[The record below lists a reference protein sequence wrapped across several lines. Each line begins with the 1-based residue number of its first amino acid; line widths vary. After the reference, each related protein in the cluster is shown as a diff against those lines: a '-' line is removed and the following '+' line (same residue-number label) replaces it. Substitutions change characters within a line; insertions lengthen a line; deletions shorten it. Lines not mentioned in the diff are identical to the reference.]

1 MPPKKRGLSGAA
13 PQNKRPK
20 VASRGT
26 VSQPIVLDTQQ
37 SVLRLS
43 PRKALVKAAQTA
55 DFESQLRES
64 QAEDVIVAPAKGS
77 EAATAAKGAT
87 DECFDT
93 HLEDDF
99 EGIDWTRLPQYMKPL
114 ASVRTKRSWIYRYGW
129 RVALI
134 KDPDRI
140 FFVCRHCHKHRIIDC
155 GGGGIYETT
164 KAPSSAARHLE
175 EERRG
180 HGYTAPNK
188 ATVVAQESV
197 LGRVLKDG
205 KIRVLQAVA
214 NEFSSF
220 NTQRF
225 RLAAVGWL
233 VENNHPLSEF
243 KSPAFR
249 RLIAMASSEAE
260 AALWTSHA
268 SVSRYVLRLYDYL
281 KPRVV

>member
-13 PQNKRPK
+13 SQNKRPK
-20 VASRGT
+20 VASCGT
-26 VSQPIVLDTQQ
+26 VSQPIVLDTQR
-37 SVLRLS
+37 SLLRLS
-43 PRKALVKAAQTA
+43 PCKALVKAAPTA
-55 DFESQLRES
+55 DLESQLRES
-64 QAEDVIVAPAKGS
+64 QAEDTIVAPAEGS
-77 EAATAAKGAT
+77 KAATAAKGAI
-87 DECFDT
+87 DEGFDA

-99 EGIDWTRLPQYMKPL
+99 EGIDWTRLAQYMKPL
-114 ASVRTKRSWIYRYGW
+114 ASVQTKRSWVYRYGW

-140 FFVCRHCHKHRIIDC
+140 FFVCRHCHKHKIIDC

-175 EERRG
+175 EKRRG

-188 ATVVAQESV
+188 ATVVAQENV

-205 KIRVLQAVA
+205 KLRVSQAVA
-214 NEFSSF
+214 NEFSGF

-233 VENNHPLSEF
+233 IENNHPLSEF
-243 KSPAFR
+243 KSPAF
-249 RLIAMASSEAE
+249 
-260 AALWTSHA
+260 
-268 SVSRYVLRLYDYL
+268 
-281 KPRVV
+281 